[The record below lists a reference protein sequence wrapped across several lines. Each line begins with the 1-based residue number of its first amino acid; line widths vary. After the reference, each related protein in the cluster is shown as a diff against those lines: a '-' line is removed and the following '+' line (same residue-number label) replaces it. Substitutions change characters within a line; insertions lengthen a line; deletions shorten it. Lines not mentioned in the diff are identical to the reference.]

1 MTTRIRSNGFK
12 GVASVAAAGLLAVLS
27 MTTGATQASAGTA
40 DAATWLGS
48 IEVTAPVTRHVAKVA
63 KDAIADLGSMTVT
76 AVTTNLGAMTVTAT
90 RIPTVASRAATA
102 PSTGETDNA
111 RARSPRAVLVQ

>member
-12 GVASVAAAGLLAVLS
+12 GVASVAAAGLLTVLS
-27 MTTGATQASAGTA
+27 MTAGATPASAGTIQ
-40 DAATWLGS
+40 AAAWLGS
-48 IEVTAPVTRHVAKVA
+48 MEVTAPVTRAVAKAA

-102 PSTGETDNA
+102 PSAGETDSPRT
-111 RARSPRAVLVQ
+111 RAPRAVLVQ